1 MYLVLSI
8 WDIISDTSLGYYIIF
23 GLLEFSAIY
32 LLIALSNFNII

>member
-8 WDIISDTSLGYYIIF
+8 WDIISDTSLAYYIVF
-23 GLLEFSAIY
+23 GHLEFSAIY